1 MQFPPDIVSGTVWV
15 VNKPLHWTSFDVV
28 NKIRFGLLGY
38 VRRHPELYPQYKG
51 ITGKLNIKVGHAGTL
66 DPLATGVLVVCLGKA
81 ATRNIDAIQAQE
93 KEYTGTIRLGATT
106 PTYDSEL
113 EPDAFF
119 PWEHIT
125 PDTVS
130 EAAQSLT
137 GDLLQT
143 PPAFSAVK
151 VDGKRSYKMARTGKE
166 VEISPKHVMVKC
178 FDITEIRLP
187 DVDFRIVCSKGT
199 YIRSLAH
206 DFGKRLNSGGYL
218 TALCRTRVGEYE
230 LKGATELKNII
241 DLFAEQENRDEVIS

>member
-28 NKIRFGLLGY
+28 NKIRFGLLAF
-38 VRRHPELYPQYKG
+38 VRRNPDLYPQYLG

-81 ATRNIDAIQAQE
+81 ATRNIDTIQAQE

-119 PWEHIT
+119 PWEHIA
-125 PDTVS
+125 P
-130 EAAQSLT
+130 EALLQAAQSLT
-137 GDLLQT
+137 GELLQT
-143 PPAFSAVK
+143 PPVFSAVK
-151 VDGKRSYKMARTGKE
+151 VDGKRSYKMARAGKE
-166 VEISPKHVMVKC
+166 VEISPKHVMVKT
-178 FDITEIRLP
+178 FEITDIRLP
-187 DVDFRIVCSKGT
+187 EVDFRIVCSKGT

-206 DFGKRLNSGGYL
+206 DFGKKLGSGAYL
-218 TALCRTRVGEYE
+218 TALCRTRVGDYE
-230 LKGATELKNII
+230 LKTAAELKNII
-241 DLFAEQENRDEVIS
+241 DLFAEQNNRNEVIS